1 MHESERRD
9 AAAVAEKHELEVTG
23 LRGTIEELETK
34 LAKVSQDLNIDTNQI
49 LPFCFCFLARSPDRL
64 PFFQTF

>member
-1 MHESERRD
+1 MHSNAEHLEHMHESERRD

-34 LAKVSQDLNIDTNQI
+34 LAKVSQDLNIVTTNPTV
-49 LPFCFCFLARSPDRL
+49 LSSPIS
-64 PFFQTF
+64 

>member
-1 MHESERRD
+1 MHDSERRD

-49 LPFCFCFLARSPDRL
+49 LPFFSSPIS
-64 PFFQTF
+64 